1 MEDDDEE
8 SDEEEVHDYDK
19 SNHSSSNNLQN
30 TDKLSVE
37 ILEAIKS
44 LGIVEKVGFTSLILN
59 VFLFIVFLL
68 LITVMAKG
76 TTSCRKCCFNIKRY
90 RKKSS

>member
-44 LGIVEKVGFTSLILN
+44 LGIVEKVGFTFLILN
-59 VFLFIVFLL
+59 VFL
-68 LITVMAKG
+68 LIDFFFNYSYGKG
-76 TTSCRKCCFNIKRY
+76 HNQLQKMWF
-90 RKKSS
+90 